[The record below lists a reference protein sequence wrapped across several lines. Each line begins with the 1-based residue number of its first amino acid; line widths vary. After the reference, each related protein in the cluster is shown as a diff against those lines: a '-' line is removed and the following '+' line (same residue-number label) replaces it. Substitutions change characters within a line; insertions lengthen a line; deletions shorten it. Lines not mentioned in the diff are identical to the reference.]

1 MSISNKHLRVTF
13 SLTPSESKRLIAKGV
28 AALDEVRRSLER
40 AYTIIGPG
48 TTNAFV
54 AQEVFGLTDLR
65 PETFAIGIS
74 SDGLLCI
81 TDPAFRAR
89 LPLVAYKGDLTDKKV
104 NEAIEDFHLET
115 AIIKGGNAIDHDG
128 NVGVVL
134 GGFTGGGVG
143 ETVGTVVS
151 QGLNYIVPIGLEK
164 MVPSVKIA
172 AAFCGAKRFDYS
184 MGADFG
190 LMILPNAI
198 PITEIKALE
207 ILFGVKAVHVAS
219 GGIGDSTGAV
229 TLVAEGKADAVQKT
243 MDVIETIKGEPPV
256 PGAPKLCSSCRYD
269 CVYTGENTGPLPNWL
284 KIHQGD

>member
-1 MSISNKHLRVTF
+1 MDVI
-13 SLTPSESKRLIAKGV
+13 
-28 AALDEVRRSLER
+28 RSSMEK

-54 AQEVFGLTDLR
+54 AQEILGLTDLQ

-81 TDPAFRAR
+81 TDPEFRAR
-89 LPLVAYKGDLTDKKV
+89 LPLVAYKGVLSEKKV
-104 NEAIEDFHLET
+104 SEAIEDFHLET
-115 AIIKGGNAIDHDG
+115 VIIKGGNAIDHVG

-134 GGFTGGGVG
+134 GGFSGGGVG

-151 QGLNYIVPIGLEK
+151 QGLRYIVPIGLEK

-219 GGIGDSTGAV
+219 GGIGDSNGAV
-229 TLVAEGKADAVQKT
+229 TLVAEGKADAVQMT

-269 CVYTGENTGPLPNWL
+269 CVYTGENAGPLPKWL